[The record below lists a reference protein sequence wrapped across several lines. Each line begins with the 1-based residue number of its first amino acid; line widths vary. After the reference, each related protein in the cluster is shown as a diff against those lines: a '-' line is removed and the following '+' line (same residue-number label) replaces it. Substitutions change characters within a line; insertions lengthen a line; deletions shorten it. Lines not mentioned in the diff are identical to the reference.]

1 MNAVNVCN
9 SACLFE
15 RPFRPNL
22 SHFSNSETPPPRA
35 VEEVTQIFSQM
46 VLKLMECHFDLYG
59 RTQIQARN
67 SETRCYVCVFV
78 AFFPKQEA
86 AGQERFVKSS
96 ISALPA
102 NITQAM
108 LADPHRRPAEPD
120 VGAEVRG
127 LAPEL
132 PTRRRGLKMKHP
144 CYWRECFQLE
154 ERLVR
159 SNAPSGHMRARVGLL
174 SSK

>member
-1 MNAVNVCN
+1 MAKLKSRLETLRQDATFVFL
-9 SACLFE
+9 S
-15 RPFRPNL
+15 PF
-22 SHFSNSETPPPRA
+22 S
-35 VEEVTQIFSQM
+35 
-46 VLKLMECHFDLYG
+46 
-59 RTQIQARN
+59 
-67 SETRCYVCVFV
+67 
-78 AFFPKQEA
+78 PKQKA
-86 AGQERFVKSS
+86 VGQERFVKSS
-96 ISALPA
+96 ILVLPN
-102 NITQAM
+102 NITQVM

-154 ERLVR
+154 ERLVS
-159 SNAPSGHMRARVGLL
+159 SNAPSGHMRARAGLL